1 MDQPYDSCLHMWFC
15 FLWVLCI
22 VIGVPPFFLP
32 ILHSLSGLNYV
43 PFRFGGRQIHASED
57 DDSVNHAKVRDLAE
71 DAKQLEKFGAELEA
85 E

>member
-1 MDQPYDSCLHMWFC
+1 MLYC
-15 FLWVLCI
+15 FFWLLCI
-22 VIGVPPFFLP
+22 VIGVLLFFSPHPAL
-32 ILHSLSGLNYV
+32 SLSGLNYV

-57 DDSVNHAKVRDLAE
+57 DGSVNHAKVRDLGE